1 VTPEDQQ
8 RLPEDSLMT
17 RFLGRDGLLREP
29 VAAKVPEITAL
40 FWVIKLLTTG
50 MGEAASDFLGGVS
63 LVLAGGLGLLG
74 FVVAMVWQLR
84 ADRYVIGIYWFAVAM
99 IAVFGTMAADGLHVA
114 LGIPYVASTIFY
126 AVVVAAVLGW
136 WYRSEG
142 TLSIHSITTKRR
154 ELFYWATVLGTFAL
168 GTAAGDLTAASMHL
182 GYFWSAVLFTAVIAV
197 PAVGWWRFRLNPIL
211 AFWGAYIVTRPVG
224 ASLADWFGKPP
235 SKNHGLGY
243 GDGLVTV
250 IATLAIAVLVLY
262 VARTGADV
270 QDPGAHLD
278 VTGSR
283 LVPEA
288 PGIER

>member
-250 IATLAIAVLVLY
+250 LATLAIAVLVLY

-288 PGIER
+288 RGIER

>member
-1 VTPEDQQ
+1 
-8 RLPEDSLMT
+8 MT
-17 RFLGRDGLLREP
+17 EARNPSTRYGSLLRDP

-50 MGEAASDFLGGVS
+50 MGEAASDFLAGIS

-126 AVVVAAVLGW
+126 AVMVATVLGI

-154 ELFYWATVLGTFAL
+154 ELFYWATVLATFAL

-182 GYFWSAVLFTAVIAV
+182 GYFWSTVLFTAVIAV
-197 PAVGWWRFRLNPIL
+197 PAVAWWRFGLNPIV

-235 SKNHGLGY
+235 TKHHGLGY
-243 GDGLVTV
+243 GDGTVTV
-250 IATLAIAVLVLY
+250 IATLAIVVLVFY
-262 VARTGADV
+262 VARTRSDV
-270 QDPGAHLD
+270 QDPGAHRD
-278 VTGSR
+278 VTGR
-283 LVPEA
+283 RPVGHEA
-288 PGIER
+288 PSIER

>member
-1 VTPEDQQ
+1 
-8 RLPEDSLMT
+8 MT
-17 RFLGRDGLLREP
+17 SSPARTGIWREP

-50 MGEAASDFLGGVS
+50 MGESASDFLAKIS
-63 LVLAGGLGLLG
+63 FVLAGGLGVLG
-74 FVVAMVWQLR
+74 FVIAMVWQLR
-84 ADRYVIGIYWFAVAM
+84 ADRYVIGVYWFAVAM
-99 IAVFGTMAADGLHVA
+99 IAVFGTMAADGLHVG

-126 AVVVAAVLGW
+126 AVVVAVILGV
-136 WYRSEG
+136 WYRTEG

-154 ELFYWATVLGTFAL
+154 ELFYWATVLATFAL

-197 PAVGWWRFRLNPIL
+197 PALGWWRFGLNPIL

-243 GDGLVTV
+243 GDGTVTV
-250 IATLAIAVLVLY
+250 LAVLAIVVLVLC
-262 VARTGADV
+262 VARMRSDV
-270 QDPGAHLD
+270 QDPDAHRE
-278 VTGSR
+278 VTGR
-283 LVPEA
+283 RERIPES
-288 PGIER
+288 PSIER

>member
-1 VTPEDQQ
+1 VT
-8 RLPEDSLMT
+8 RW
-17 RFLGRDGLLREP
+17 LGRDGLLREP
-29 VAAKVPEITAL
+29 VAAKVPEITVL

-50 MGEAASDFLGGVS
+50 MGEAASDFLGGIS
-63 LVLAGGLGLLG
+63 LVLAGGVGLLG

-84 ADRYVIGIYWFAVAM
+84 TDRYVIGIYWFAVAM

-126 AVVVAAVLGW
+126 AVVVGTVLLC

-154 ELFYWATVLGTFAL
+154 ELFYWATVLATFAL

-182 GYFWSAVLFTAVIAV
+182 GYFWSAVLFTVVIAV
-197 PAVGWWRFRLNPIL
+197 PTVGWWRFGLNPIL

-235 SKNHGLGY
+235 TKNHGLGY
-243 GDGLVTV
+243 GDGTVTA
-250 IATLAIAVLVLY
+250 IATLAIVVLVLY
-262 VARTGADV
+262 VARTRGDV
-270 QDPGAHLD
+270 QDPGAAAD
-278 VTGSR
+278 VARSR
-283 LVPEA
+283 LIPEA
-288 PGIER
+288 PSIER